1 LLLNLKTELHD
12 ITGLAYSPRG
22 QLYAVDFAW
31 LDTTQGGLFQLLKD
45 EAKGIR
51 TKKILPLDK
60 PTAMAFGPD
69 GALYVTIIAGEKN
82 GKLIKIDPG
91 L

>member
-1 LLLNLKTELHD
+1 M
-12 ITGLAYSPRG
+12 
-22 QLYAVDFAW
+22 
-31 LDTTQGGLFQLLKD
+31 LKD
-45 EAKGIR
+45 ETKGIR

-69 GALYVTIIAGEKN
+69 GSLYVTIVASEKN